1 MTDVKVN
8 RRQRQALETRRKIRT
23 AAQEL
28 FEQQGYAATTIN
40 QIAERADV
48 AWQTVY
54 SVFKNK
60 PAILSEIFDVT
71 VAGDDD
77 PIPMAERP
85 FVRQIAQAQEPREK
99 YRIFAAHMR
108 ETNARTAA
116 VQGVIESA
124 AATDPDMAELWAKLM
139 RMLTEG
145 MRLAAQ
151 ALAAQGAIRGISV
164 EKAADLLWW
173 HAGPWAYRAL
183 VLTKGWTD
191 ADYEEWTADSLHAQ
205 LFAGG

>member
-85 FVRQIAQAQEPREK
+85 FVRQIAAGAG
-99 YRIFAAHMR
+99 AA
-108 ETNARTAA
+108 
-116 VQGVIESA
+116 
-124 AATDPDMAELWAKLM
+124 
-139 RMLTEG
+139 
-145 MRLAAQ
+145 
-151 ALAAQGAIRGISV
+151 
-164 EKAADLLWW
+164 
-173 HAGPWAYRAL
+173 
-183 VLTKGWTD
+183 
-191 ADYEEWTADSLHAQ
+191 
-205 LFAGG
+205 